1 MWYGQLLPDFRG
13 GAALRCRIGAALFTP
28 VGPVRLDIATPL
40 RRRSADSVVQLY
52 ISIGQ
57 AF

>member
-1 MWYGQLLPDFRG
+1 
-13 GAALRCRIGAALFTP
+13 
-28 VGPVRLDIATPL
+28 VRFDIATPL
-40 RRRSADSVVQLY
+40 RRRSADSIVQVY